1 MIRVMALALGSLL
14 LVACDGYNY
23 DTSLYE
29 SSSDQG
35 VATACVRQALE
46 DSPRVEALSERSGG
60 YTFLFESM
68 EGQIE
73 FVEEGDWVRT
83 FDMRVRSEEESSE
96 VVSAAA
102 RQLRTLISGRCE
114 AHQPSTVMP
123 E

>member
-1 MIRVMALALGSLL
+1 MVRVMVFALGALL
-14 LVACDGYNY
+14 LVGCDGYSY
-23 DTSLYE
+23 DTSVYE
-29 SSSDQG
+29 ASSEQG
-35 VATACVRQALE
+35 IATACVVQALE
-46 DSPRVEALSERSGG
+46 DSPRVTELSERAAG

-68 EGQIE
+68 EGQVE

-83 FDMRVRSEEESSE
+83 FEMRVRSDEESSE

-114 AHQPSTVMP
+114 AHQPSTVVP